1 MGTAEFEGP
10 VTSFRFTDS
19 LEGLADL
26 NGAIPLRFKFV
37 AMKGKRCG
45 GLGLGGVQ
53 ASLPP
58 CMIVQMAPVLPA
70 LMCGSTWRV
79 TNQGFSP
86 SLGVQDFC

>member
-58 CMIVQMAPVLPA
+58 CRIVQMVPVLPA